1 MQALEIGWEPRLEE
15 PSQSSCERMDN
26 DFKEMARQAEKRLTE
41 SILRWKYRK
50 EGKSVPED
58 EVLERQSR
66 QVTDQAHRILQ
77 HRSKKVWEE
86 IKKAYRRKEGSE
98 E

>member
-1 MQALEIGWEPRLEE
+1 
-15 PSQSSCERMDN
+15 MDN
-26 DFKEMARQAEKRLTE
+26 DFKVMARHAEKKLTE

-58 EVLERQSR
+58 DAIERQSE
-66 QVTDQAHRILQ
+66 QVRDQAHRILH

-86 IKKAYRRKEGSE
+86 IKKAYRRKEESAE
-98 E
+98 